1 MKHHLILPLL
11 LAFFYSGCSKPAP
24 VAVSLIPKA
33 YGTQIFEQS
42 GGKQVGGVG
51 ARLPEPVV
59 VQVNGADGNAVAG
72 ALVVFSGD
80 GANFTPAEA
89 LTDENGQVST
99 VVQLGSI
106 HGSYSFTAQTPK
118 QGEGFAGVVLRGIA
132 LGYQEKAGKQVSDKY
147 CSMCHDPEST
157 TERVSN
163 FENLAPPAP
172 HIFSDG
178 ALLNGISDADL
189 YKIIADGGPA
199 VGKSPQTPAY
209 RNTLTSWE
217 IKSVI
222 AYMRAIAD
230 PPYSTQPAK

>member
-1 MKHHLILPLL
+1 MKRCLIFPAL
-11 LAFFYSGCSKPAP
+11 LAFAFSGCGEHAS
-24 VAVSLIPKA
+24 VSVLLTPKA
-33 YGTQIFEQS
+33 HGTQITEQS
-42 GGKQVGGVG
+42 GGKQAGGVG

-59 VQVNGADGNAVAG
+59 VQVNGADGNAVVG
-72 ALVVFSGD
+72 ALVVFSGE
-80 GANFTPAEA
+80 GVTFTPAQA
-89 LTDENGQVST
+89 LTDESGQVST
-99 VVQLGSI
+99 AVQLGSI

-118 QGEGFAGVVLRGIA
+118 QGGGFAGVELRGIA

-147 CSMCHDPEST
+147 CRMCHDPEST

-172 HIFSDG
+172 HVFSDG
-178 ALLNGISDADL
+178 TVLNAIPDADL

-209 RNTLTSWE
+209 RNTLNSSE

-222 AYMRAIAD
+222 AYIRAIAD
-230 PPYSTQPAK
+230 PPYSRQTTK